1 MRFCVK
7 AYRCWGSECPTSS
20 LSSRTEVDGTLSTA
34 VRDPQCWLPRHW
46 GLFVLACETCDPTDV
61 FCALKDGQF
70 GFFDALDARHQVFQ
84 PETQMLPYLCKDTQ
98 EIKQ

>member
-1 MRFCVK
+1 MAHFQLRFRPPVV
-7 AYRCWGSECPTSS
+7 ASP
-20 LSSRTEVDGTLSTA
+20 GTGGCL
-34 VRDPQCWLPRHW
+34 
-46 GLFVLACETCDPTDV
+46 LARGTCDPTDV

-70 GFFDALDARHQVFQ
+70 GFVDALDARHQVFQ

>member
-1 MRFCVK
+1 M
-7 AYRCWGSECPTSS
+7 
-20 LSSRTEVDGTLSTA
+20 DGTLSTA
-34 VRDPQCWLPRHW
+34 VPTPSGGFPRHW
-46 GLFVLACETCDPTDV
+46 GLFVLACETCNPTDV

-70 GFFDALDARHQVFQ
+70 GFVDALDARHQVFQ

>member
-1 MRFCVK
+1 MTPFHRSSSTLWRPIRNTHFRLGFRLTPGVGILLH
-7 AYRCWGSECPTSS
+7 WGSFLT
-20 LSSRTEVDGTLSTA
+20 RG
-34 VRDPQCWLPRHW
+34 
-46 GLFVLACETCDPTDV
+46 TCDPTDV

-70 GFFDALDARHQVFQ
+70 GFVDALDVRHQVFQ